1 MRTIVDRAKRFL
13 GSSRKLGV
21 AHHVPVVGMEQTVD
35 PLPRLCV
42 DLITILGGMV
52 CVVLHAPFGGGFP
65 VELIQAARLGPFR
78 RPGGVCHP
86 FAFSERK
93 GRPCQWYG

>member
-1 MRTIVDRAKRFL
+1 MQWSGYQFMPLLPPPSQFESAAH
-13 GSSRKLGV
+13 SR
-21 AHHVPVVGMEQTVD
+21 
-35 PLPRLCV
+35 
-42 DLITILGGMV
+42 LGGMV